1 MITKLPRS
9 RRAAIRHLT
18 DDATTLT
25 PPLKLAYRAS
35 LEAMIPA
42 PSPVNGKHDTGPSR
56 HGKHPI
62 VGNCEMSELVRG
74 FDWSTTPLGPVTAW
88 SETLLAS
95 VNLFLGS
102 RFPMCLCWGE
112 GLTTLYNDAY
122 KPFLT
127 NKHPA
132 SLGQPAKTVW
142 KEAWHLIEAE
152 FNDIFAGGPAT
163 FGKDVLM
170 PVEKDGLLQD
180 CFWTYSRSPIYENG
194 RVAGLLV
201 VRLDTT
207 ETMKALRLSEG
218 HLCMALAVSQG
229 VGTWNWDVVN
239 DRCTSAP
246 NVALLFGV
254 DPAKAAAGVPLAEF
268 TAAIHP
274 SDRERIEQAI
284 DNAVKSGQNYAVEYR
299 LSHPDGAVRWVSAR
313 GRCVQDAYGA
323 GVRFAGVVLD
333 ITERKLTEAALRQ
346 SEKLAAVG
354 RMASSIAH
362 EINNPLESVTNLLY
376 LARNSTELHEIYEFL
391 DTAERELRRAS
402 AVTNQTLR
410 FHRQST
416 QPTSVTCLDL
426 IASAL
431 SLYQG
436 RLINS
441 DIAVEKRKRAGCPI
455 MCFEGEIRQVLSNL
469 IGNAID
475 AMHDT
480 GSGGRLLLRS
490 REATDWKTGRK
501 GLVVTVADTGPGMSA
516 ETIKRIFEPFFTTKG
531 IGGNGLGLWISQEI
545 IERHEGVLALRSSQ
559 SKARHGTVFALF
571 LPFTAAAR

>member
-1 MITKLPRS
+1 
-9 RRAAIRHLT
+9 
-18 DDATTLT
+18 
-25 PPLKLAYRAS
+25 
-35 LEAMIPA
+35 
-42 PSPVNGKHDTGPSR
+42 
-56 HGKHPI
+56 
-62 VGNCEMSELVRG
+62 MSDLMRG
-74 FDWSTTPLGPVTAW
+74 FDWSTTPLGHVTTW

-102 RFPMCLCWGE
+102 RFPMCLCWGD

-127 NKHPA
+127 NKHPG

-142 KEAWHLIEAE
+142 KEAWHLIEPE
-152 FNDIFAGGPAT
+152 FNDILAGGLAT
-163 FGKDVLM
+163 YGKDVLM

-194 RVAGLLV
+194 RIAGLLV

-207 ETMKALRLSEG
+207 ETVKALRLSED
-218 HLCMALAVSQG
+218 HLRMALAVSQG
-229 VGTWNWDVVN
+229 VGTWNWDVQN
-239 DRCTSAP
+239 DRVYADA

-254 DPAKAAAGVPLAEF
+254 EPEKAITGVPLANF
-268 TAAIHP
+268 TRAIHP
-274 SDRERIEQAI
+274 DDRERVEQAI
-284 DNAVKSGQNYAVEYR
+284 DNAVKSGQNYALEYR
-299 LSHPDGAVRWVSAR
+299 LSHSDGAVRWVSAR
-313 GRCVQDAYGA
+313 GRCLLDAYGA
-323 GVRFAGVVLD
+323 GVRFAGVILD

-376 LARNSTELHEIYEFL
+376 LARNSTELYEIYEFL
-391 DTAERELRRAS
+391 DIAEHELRRAS

-416 QPTSVTCLDL
+416 QPTPMSCEDL

-431 SLYQG
+431 ALYQG

-441 DIAVEKRKRAGCPI
+441 GIAVEKRKRAEVPI
-455 MCFEGEIRQVLSNL
+455 LCFEGEIRQVLSNL

-475 AMHDT
+475 AIHDA

-501 GLVVTVADTGPGMSA
+501 GLVLTVADTGPGMSA

-545 IERHEGVLALRSSQ
+545 VERHEGVLACRSRQ
-559 SKARHGTVFALF
+559 SKAHHGTVFALF
-571 LPFTAAAR
+571 LPFAPAAR